1 MTKTSELDADL
12 VADVPI
18 AISGLNQDV
27 LLFMAKVTE
36 GNIEGAQYNPST
48 GEVIITR
55 PTKEEVELCRTKFVA
70 LYESLLPPCPNHVR
84 TSSVKVPPERDV
96 QTVDSII
103 ARMNQQH
110 TQCVLYPESPHQ
122 VKIIS
127 NSVEKLSCAKVQL
140 QSLLPIPAT
149 DTFPL
154 EGGRNLTIKK
164 GNIGSE
170 NTAALVCPS
179 NSRLQH
185 TSGVASDIN
194 EASQGTLQ
202 KKLDNIMQQCEALT
216 VGNIVMVVGGGALK
230 SKNVYHVVLPDMI
243 CGPRTS
249 YSVMHDIV
257 LKLLGY
263 IETHK
268 IQSITLPLLTSEV
281 FSDKSVVAKVIVE
294 AIIDYKFSTKLP
306 VLSNIVL
313 CVASEADFIFLTR
326 YLYQKKIERL
336 ACGQSYDDSSA
347 TVQCEVVFVT
357 MRVTYLKKVFPV

>member
-1 MTKTSELDADL
+1 MTKTYELDADL
-12 VADVPI
+12 VAEVPI

-84 TSSVKVPPERDV
+84 TSSVQVPPERDV

-164 GNIGSE
+164 GNIGIE

-243 CGPRTS
+243 CGTRTS

-281 FSDKSVVAKVIVE
+281 FSDKSVVAKVMVE
-294 AIIDYKFSTKLP
+294 AIIDNKFSTKLP

-357 MRVTYLKKVFPV
+357 MRVTYNKKVFPI